1 MKYIV
6 FFLLIAT
13 HTFGQLPKVDFKSV
27 HANLEILPEQKAVKG
42 AVTYNYVILKAV
54 DTLKIDAQKMEF
66 SNVKINGK
74 VVKHINSGDKLLV
87 IDKFKK
93 GDGTLTF
100 EYFAQPKQTLYFIAG
115 DENKT
120 NQIWTQGQ
128 GKYTSH
134 WFPSFD
140 DVNEKVIFNISTTF
154 DSNFTVLSNGKL
166 KNIENKD
173 AKKTWHY
180 EMSQPMSSYLLMLA
194 IGKYAKFER
203 KSVSGTPLEFYLET
217 ADSSKFE
224 PTYRH
229 SVAIFDYLEKEI
241 GVAYPWGIY
250 RQVPVHDFLYA
261 GMENTTSTTF
271 SQDFVVDNIGFNDRN
286 YVNVN
291 AHELA
296 HQWFGDMVTA
306 ESGRDH
312 WLQEG
317 FATYY
322 ALLSERE
329 VFGEDYFNWKLYEM
343 AENLQQVSTTDTI
356 EMLNPKASSLT
367 FYQKGAWALHIMRT
381 EIGADNFRKAVKSYL
396 EKYKFKN
403 VNTEQFLAEINKVSN
418 FDTDNFKRIW
428 LQKSG
433 FEVEQALQILNRNTF
448 MSDYLAL
455 IAKADEPLKSKFD
468 AFKNILNSDKY
479 HPLKQ
484 EVIFQTQSSPF
495 ESKLELLTIAMN
507 NEHFKVRQAVA
518 KTLNPVPEQF
528 RDSYESLLDDDS
540 YVTQEIALN
549 MLWSTFKSRQPEYL
563 DKMDGRIG
571 LNDKNIRILWLT
583 MALVTPDYRN
593 DLKQNYYDELLDY
606 TTNKY
611 ESAVRINAMQTMLY
625 INDKDTNL
633 LKSIAKS
640 LVHHKWQLT
649 KFGRDKIRLL
659 LKNPLHRTFYS
670 DLLLQLSDAEKVQ
683 LERLLKE

>member
-100 EYFAQPKQTLYFIAG
+100 EYFAQPKQTLYFIAS

-528 RDSYESLLDDDS
+528 RESYESLLDDDS

-583 MALVTPDYRN
+583 MSLVTPDYRN

>member
-100 EYFAQPKQTLYFIAG
+100 EYFAQPKQTLYFIAS

-203 KSVSGTPLEFYLET
+203 KSVSGTPLEYYLET

-495 ESKLELLTIAMN
+495 ESKLELLTISMN

-528 RDSYESLLDDDS
+528 RESYESLLDDDS

>member
-528 RDSYESLLDDDS
+528 RESYESLLDDDS

-625 INDKDTNL
+625 INDKDMNL